1 MQFGCQSCKAS
12 LSIAD
17 DKLRGKRLVV
27 RCRRCGSR
35 IQIADPAFSAG
46 PVLLDRPGVQLAA
59 RSEGQGASARTHR
72 PLVANRPLGM
82 GAGARG
88 LASAARSSPPSGRV
102 VEQPIWFAMVAGQ
115 QEGPF
120 GAGELARRVRGGA
133 IGPRTYVWK
142 EGMPAWQRCGEV
154 PELAVLFGSRPP
166 LASSPRPAATAA
178 AGEPARA
185 ATRRAAEVSLGS
197 VQQRAAGPTRAAER
211 ARVPADAWPPAPAPP
226 VDAPP
231 SGPLPGP
238 PAAEDGEP
246 LDAEQANIHLEPID
260 PEPDPGVEMIHTSAI
275 EVVERI
281 RAPSALAHLQR
292 ASGQL
297 ASQARSVLARL
308 RPAAADPQRVAL
320 AIGGALAALGL
331 LAFALGGK
339 PRPLAQPAA
348 RPDAPAT
355 AAAQRGASASPPGAA
370 RSSSPE
376 RRAAAE
382 TPPPREEGAQLP
394 LSASAVRKKLEEN
407 KRALQGCVD
416 EALRREP
423 GLRLGKIQVA
433 ATIAP
438 SGAVSAAR
446 IDNRPVDESALGVCL
461 KRITRR
467 IVFPSFAGEPFEVDI
482 PIVVGSGE

>member
-1 MQFGCQSCKAS
+1 
-12 LSIAD
+12 
-17 DKLRGKRLVV
+17 
-27 RCRRCGSR
+27 
-35 IQIADPAFSAG
+35 
-46 PVLLDRPGVQLAA
+46 
-59 RSEGQGASARTHR
+59 
-72 PLVANRPLGM
+72 
-82 GAGARG
+82 
-88 LASAARSSPPSGRV
+88 
-102 VEQPIWFAMVAGQ
+102 
-115 QEGPF
+115 
-120 GAGELARRVRGGA
+120 
-133 IGPRTYVWK
+133 
-142 EGMPAWQRCGEV
+142 
-154 PELAVLFGSRPP
+154 
-166 LASSPRPAATAA
+166 
-178 AGEPARA
+178 
-185 ATRRAAEVSLGS
+185 
-197 VQQRAAGPTRAAER
+197 VQQRAAGPKRAAER
-211 ARVPADAWPPAPAPP
+211 ARVPADAWPAAPAPP

-297 ASQARSVLARL
+297 ASQARSMLARL

>member
-17 DKLRGKRLVV
+17 DKVRGKRLVV

-35 IQIADPAFSAG
+35 IQIADPAFSAS
-46 PVLLDRPGVQLAA
+46 PVLLDGPAVQAPARPA
-59 RSEGQGASARTHR
+59 RSDGQSPAARTHR
-72 PLVANRPLGM
+72 PPVANRPLGTT
-82 GAGARG
+82 AGARG
-88 LASAARSSPPSGRV
+88 LASAARSAPPSPHV
-102 VEQPIWFAMVAGQ
+102 ADQPIWFAMIGGQ

-133 IGPRTYVWK
+133 IGPRTYVWR
-142 EGMPAWQRCGEV
+142 EGMSAWQRSEEV
-154 PELAVLFGSRPP
+154 PALAALLGARPP
-166 LASSPRPAATAA
+166 LSAPPRPVPSTAVREPAKTASPRAVELVP
-178 AGEPARA
+178 RA
-185 ATRRAAEVSLGS
+185 KEVSLG
-197 VQQRAAGPTRAAER
+197 AAQGRPAVPPHAAEAPR
-211 ARVPADAWPPAPAPP
+211 ATSEASPPAPEPLSFGS
-226 VDAPP
+226 PP
-231 SGPLPGP
+231 SEP
-238 PAAEDGEP
+238 PAEDGEP

-260 PEPDPGVEMIHTSAI
+260 PEPDPGVEMIQTSAI

-281 RAPSALAHLQR
+281 HPPSALERVQR

-297 ASQARSVLARL
+297 AGQARSMLARL

-331 LAFALGGK
+331 VAFALGG
-339 PRPLAQPAA
+339 RQP
-348 RPDAPAT
+348 PDAPAR
-355 AAAQRGASASPPGAA
+355 AAAQPGGSPASPAAA
-370 RSSSPE
+370 RSNPPE

-382 TPPPREEGAQLP
+382 APPPRPDERADLP
-394 LSASAVRKKLEEN
+394 LSASVVRKKLDEN

-423 GLRLGKIQVA
+423 ALRVGKLNVA

-446 IDNRPVDESALGVCL
+446 IDNRAVDESALGACL
-461 KRITRR
+461 KRTTRG
-467 IVFPSFAGEPFEVDI
+467 IVFPSFAGGPFEVDI
-482 PIVVGSGE
+482 PIVVGSGD